1 MKVWVKLLIGSALG
15 LLLGFLLPYDN
26 PGVSGAFSYLAKL
39 AVGVGRY
46 TAAPLIIFSLTIAIY
61 ELRQDN
67 GFWRLVFRTMM
78 FIVVTSVFVI
88 TLGIV
93 VTMFFPPE
101 RIPIL
106 IEQQAEQISLG
117 VGLYFLE
124 MFPSNMM
131 SVISSDGIYLFPVCI
146 FAFFMAIGLSYDK
159 NYTKPVLSIVDSLS
173 RIFYHIAAFFSEIL
187 GLLMIILSAYWAI
200 QYHDVMNAGVFKA
213 IVRLLLIFSIIVA
226 FIILPLFL
234 FFIKNNKNPWK
245 TVYAALGSAIAAFF
259 SGDINFTLPVLIQQ
273 SKENL
278 GIRRRSNALTI
289 MLWTI
294 FGRAGSATVAAVS
307 FIVIIKSYSSLGIP
321 NENLFSIGLQAL
333 AISFFLAR
341 NPGDGAFAALAV
353 LCSGYGHGFETG
365 FLILKPVAFYLISIG
380 AFLDVVIASLGSFAI
395 ARLSGF
401 QLEKETKNYL

>member
-1 MKVWVKLLIGSALG
+1 MKVWVKLLIGSAMG

-26 PGVSGAFSYLAKL
+26 TVVSGAFSYLAKL
-39 AVGVGRY
+39 AVSAGRY

-67 GFWRLVFRTMM
+67 RFWRLVFRTMA

-88 TLGIV
+88 ALGIV

-106 IEQQAEQISLG
+106 IEQQAEQTTLG

-131 SVISSDGIYLFPVCI
+131 SVISSEGIYLFPICI

-187 GLLMIILSAYWAI
+187 GVLLIALSAYWAI
-200 QYHDVMNAGVFKA
+200 QYHTVMNAGVFKA
-213 IVRLLLIFSIIVA
+213 IVRLLLIFCLILA

-245 TVYAALGSAIAAFF
+245 IVYATLGSAIAAFF

-278 GIRRRSNALTI
+278 GIRRRSNAVTV
-289 MLWTI
+289 MLWTV
-294 FGRAGSATVAAVS
+294 FGRAGSAMVAAVS

-321 NENLFSIGLQAL
+321 HENLLSIGLQAL

-380 AFLDVVIASLGSFAI
+380 TFLDVALASLGSFAV
-395 ARLSGF
+395 AQLSAF
-401 QLEKETKNYL
+401 QTEKETKNYI